1 MIALVALA
9 CAPAQAAKRCPGAD
23 DVPFPQV
30 SDADIAA
37 LQCVVNRE
45 RERRGLRELDRTRSL
60 DRAAARHSSDMARN
74 DYFDH
79 RSPGGS
85 TPAARARSAGYL
97 QRRALLARRREPRLG
112 DRRRSRRPTASSRR
126 GSKSPPHREL
136 MLSRGFADFGLGIA
150 SGAPQAGVS
159 GRRDLHDADGT
170 EERMT
175 LLLAGAGAWL
185 ALLTLFCCVLVAAGR
200 ADRDLERSRPPV
212 RGRARA
218 CDCCPAALRT
228 PRRPPPRG
236 SRTAL
241 AGRSSRSP
249 L

>member
-1 MIALVALA
+1 MLVIALVAFA

-60 DRAAARHSSDMARN
+60 DRAAAQHSSDMASN

-97 QRRALLARRREPRLG
+97 SGARSWRVGENLAWGTGELATPNSIVKAWLN
-112 DRRRSRRPTASSRR
+112 
-126 GSKSPPHREL
+126 SPPHREL

-150 SGAPQAGVS
+150 AGAPQAGVAGGATYTMLM
-159 GRRDLHDADGT
+159 GRRSG
-170 EERMT
+170 
-175 LLLAGAGAWL
+175 
-185 ALLTLFCCVLVAAGR
+185 
-200 ADRDLERSRPPV
+200 
-212 RGRARA
+212 
-218 CDCCPAALRT
+218 
-228 PRRPPPRG
+228 
-236 SRTAL
+236 
-241 AGRSSRSP
+241 
-249 L
+249 